1 MDPSKTCDLKGEDAF
16 IKILERELNGTK
28 ISSLT
33 RSRSLKGGKKS
44 RKNLKM
50 TGGITKLQVKFA
62 VKAFIYLIFALLSFG
77 GCVEIYTNVEFLTKV
92 AKMLGI
98 TVEAFIL
105 IISAVV
111 TGVKTDYR
119 NDSLIKIPFDY
130 IRGVVAGHH
139 IVGKQII
146 DVVIFF
152 VRSKNQLNTYLEE
165 KIEEALNDNHANAIT
180 NDTVVDQSLAVSA
193 VTIGITN
200 ISSGI
205 TNIMSFVRDFRLQSE
220 DVSNSNALVLH
231 KKNSVLA
238 TPRSPTGSRQSDR
251 QKQILNAKLNE
262 EKQKLDE
269 ELNYYMRTKGKS
281 LRKSLRYI

>member
-1 MDPSKTCDLKGEDAF
+1 MDPSTTCDLKGEDTF
-16 IKILERELNGTK
+16 IKMLEHELKGTK
-28 ISSLT
+28 SSSLT
-33 RSRSLKGGKKS
+33 RSRSSKGGKKS

-50 TGGITKLQVKFA
+50 TGGMNKAQVKFA
-62 VKAFIYLIFALLSFG
+62 VKCFIYLIFALLSFG

-165 KIEEALNDNHANAIT
+165 RIEEALNDNDANAIT
-180 NDTVVDQSLAVSA
+180 NDTVVDQSSAVSA
-193 VTIGITN
+193 VR
-200 ISSGI
+200 SGI
-205 TNIMSFVRDFRLQSE
+205 TNIMSFVQDFRGQSE
-220 DVSNSNALVLH
+220 RASESNVLILH
-231 KKNSVLA
+231 DINSALA
-238 TPRSPTGSRQSDR
+238 TPRSPTGSRRRSSR
-251 QKQILNAKLNE
+251 QNTRQLQIL
-262 EKQKLDE
+262 DR
-269 ELNYYMRTKGKS
+269 ELEDYMRKDE
-281 LRKSLRYI
+281 RR